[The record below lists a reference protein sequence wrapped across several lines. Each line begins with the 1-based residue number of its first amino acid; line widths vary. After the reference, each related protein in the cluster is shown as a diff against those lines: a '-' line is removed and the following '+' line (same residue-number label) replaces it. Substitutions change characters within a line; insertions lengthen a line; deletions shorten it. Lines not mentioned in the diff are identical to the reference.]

1 MRVCSTYVSN
11 DGGDW
16 LFHYHDSAD
25 NHEPKPQTMA
35 RFQKELPE
43 VLALLD
49 KENIESEEQAFEL
62 FMEKMLTDK
71 DFLDDIS
78 MDMPQADI
86 DMDNAL
92 EELFNS
98 HTPKTEDKAY
108 QKIDKLCDKYP
119 QRIDFLYNAYEFAPD
134 WFVDKG
140 FMRLN
145 MAVLIGLNALAQA
158 GFDWQK
164 DELHWGFVENRPFMR
179 AYARY
184 AQEIMERYHDI
195 RQVMFIQQRLLKA
208 CPTDNLGIRHEYVQ
222 SLLFC
227 KKYKEV
233 IKLYKT
239 YPDDFDPSIVYG
251 VAFAS
256 WQLGQKSAD
265 KYLKKAIQEFPLC
278 AKELLKKRHAMP
290 SDGYAHGGIM
300 VGSPAQAYEFWQQY
314 GQFWQKDA
322 LDWLKQHT
330 NEQDKKIK
338 SPNKK

>member
-1 MRVCSTYVSN
+1 MINT
-11 DGGDW
+11 
-16 LFHYHDSAD
+16 
-25 NHEPKPQTMA
+25 
-35 RFQKELPE
+35 
-43 VLALLD
+43 
-49 KENIESEEQAFEL
+49 
-62 FMEKMLTDK
+62 
-71 DFLDDIS
+71 
-78 MDMPQADI
+78 
-86 DMDNAL
+86 
-92 EELFNS
+92 
-98 HTPKTEDKAY
+98 
-108 QKIDKLCDKYP
+108 P

-278 AKELLKKRHAMP
+278 AK
-290 SDGYAHGGIM
+290 
-300 VGSPAQAYEFWQQY
+300 
-314 GQFWQKDA
+314 
-322 LDWLKQHT
+322 
-330 NEQDKKIK
+330 
-338 SPNKK
+338 

>member
-1 MRVCSTYVSN
+1 MRVYSTYVSN

-16 LFHYHDSAD
+16 LFHYHDSAN

-35 RFQKELPE
+35 RFQNELPE

-49 KENIESEEQAFEL
+49 KEDIKSEEKAFEL

-98 HTPKTEDKAY
+98 HNTKTEDKAY

-164 DELHWGFVENRPFMR
+164 D
-179 AYARY
+179 
-184 AQEIMERYHDI
+184 
-195 RQVMFIQQRLLKA
+195 
-208 CPTDNLGIRHEYVQ
+208 
-222 SLLFC
+222 
-227 KKYKEV
+227 
-233 IKLYKT
+233 
-239 YPDDFDPSIVYG
+239 
-251 VAFAS
+251 
-256 WQLGQKSAD
+256 
-265 KYLKKAIQEFPLC
+265 
-278 AKELLKKRHAMP
+278 
-290 SDGYAHGGIM
+290 
-300 VGSPAQAYEFWQQY
+300 
-314 GQFWQKDA
+314 A
-322 LDWLKQHT
+322 LDWLKHRT
-330 NEQDKKIK
+330 SEQDKKPK
-338 SPNKK
+338 SLNKK